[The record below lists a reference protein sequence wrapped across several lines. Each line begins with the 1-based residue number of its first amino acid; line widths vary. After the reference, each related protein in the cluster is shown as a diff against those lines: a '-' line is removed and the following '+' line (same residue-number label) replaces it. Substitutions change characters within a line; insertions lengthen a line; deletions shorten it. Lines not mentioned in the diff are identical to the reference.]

1 MKWVIILIC
10 LIATYQSSSRLALAG
25 SGFYLSGELGA
36 NFAVG
41 PDLDESDNDRASACD
56 EYINPMY
63 ANNPL
68 CTDPAGRGDSWMS
81 KFDSAEGIL
90 AGAAAGYSLR
100 KTFPDRLLGRFRI
113 ESEYFYR
120 DSEYDQ
126 TTDIISG
133 DGGGGSIA
141 DKLGGEIARAEN
153 RIGSIT
159 SHSLF
164 ANLYVDLFNDSHF
177 TPYVGLGIG
186 VGFTDV
192 DYGSLWARNLRVR
205 DDEGN
210 LLIRTGQG
218 WDNAEQIR
226 QNLAGTTTSEQ
237 TVLTDNLFG
246 HQLLFGVD
254 YALTQSVS
262 FGVKGRWVRFETFR
276 DSGSWDR
283 LRSHDSNLRLD
294 GSEPVVYQ
302 VETKDIEFFG
312 LSVNLKY
319 HI

>member
-1 MKWVIILIC
+1 MMVICSI
-10 LIATYQSSSRLALAG
+10 
-25 SGFYLSGELGA
+25 GA
-36 NFAVG
+36 DG
-41 PDLDESDNDRASACD
+41 
-56 EYINPMY
+56 
-63 ANNPL
+63 
-68 CTDPAGRGDSWMS
+68 GH
-81 KFDSAEGIL
+81 
-90 AGAAAGYSLR
+90 
-100 KTFPDRLLGRFRI
+100 RI

-126 TTDIISG
+126 TTDIMSG

-159 SHSLF
+159 SHNLF
-164 ANLYVDLFNDSHF
+164 ANLYVDLFSTSRF

-186 VGFTDV
+186 VGFTDM
-192 DYGSLWARNLRVR
+192 DYGSLWARNHRVR
-205 DDEGN
+205 DDAGN
-210 LLIRTGQG
+210 LLIRTGQD